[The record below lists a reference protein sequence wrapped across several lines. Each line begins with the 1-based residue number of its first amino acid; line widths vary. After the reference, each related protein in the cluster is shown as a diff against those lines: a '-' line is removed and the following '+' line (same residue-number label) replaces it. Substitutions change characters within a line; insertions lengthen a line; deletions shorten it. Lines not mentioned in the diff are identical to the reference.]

1 MAKKAF
7 QEYFKLSRLPEFD
20 NLELL
25 HASYSTRVCPRHW
38 NETFVIQIV
47 TQGINE
53 FYCGLATHRA
63 PAGSI
68 VLINPHE
75 IHTGYSVGNA
85 PLVYRT
91 IYPAADLLAE

>member
-25 HASYSTRVCPRHW
+25 QASYSTHVFPRHW

-53 FYCGLATHRA
+53 FYYAGAIHRA
-63 PAGSI
+63 PAGSV
-68 VLINPHE
+68 VLISPHE
-75 IHTGYSVGNA
+75 IHTGYSVDKA
-85 PLVYRT
+85 PLTYRT
-91 IYPAADLLAE
+91 VYPTAELLT